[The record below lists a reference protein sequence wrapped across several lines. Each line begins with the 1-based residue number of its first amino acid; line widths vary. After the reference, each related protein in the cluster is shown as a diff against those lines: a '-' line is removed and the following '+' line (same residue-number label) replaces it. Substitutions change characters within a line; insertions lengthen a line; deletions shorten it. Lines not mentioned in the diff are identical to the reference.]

1 MGYVNPRHSVEAN
14 DGSEY
19 LALSQAEEITS
30 SASQLTNYEMSELS
44 QRLNLTVATF
54 GALFCLTPLFL
65 LKSEERYTTDDTM
78 AFQRVTDN
86 LLQRSP
92 SLMASFFVVLIPAAD
107 LLLDLPH
114 RILSSIGPMTREPQ
128 LKKPATRS
136 AVFRLNEIERII
148 FMAGIGVQSCVWFM
162 SLSENMTTLGIVY
175 FTTCNSSILLILG
188 PILSYLQRCT
198 TTFTSLR
205 VTVIVLIAVVG
216 LMTLTISNFFRSDG
230 RKYQVMNY
238 VGMLILTVAGL
249 TFGSLIATCAFKFCR
264 SKLKI
269 SSDRSIFLASTTRSS
284 GTESLL
290 KARKCKEIDDDTE
303 LYTNYIPGLHMTA
316 SLIVIISYLY
326 VGLMPTQYITSAYE
340 RKNYIVIVAEVIV
353 LVIELRIR
361 KNEIARGLVSVADH
375 FAKMSSTPTLNI
387 IK

>member
-1 MGYVNPRHSVEAN
+1 
-14 DGSEY
+14 
-19 LALSQAEEITS
+19 
-30 SASQLTNYEMSELS
+30 MSELF
-44 QRLNLTVATF
+44 QRLNLTAATL
-54 GALFCLTPLFL
+54 GAIFCLTPLFM
-65 LKSEERYTTDDTM
+65 LKSEQRYTTDDTM
-78 AFQRVTDN
+78 AFQQVTEN

-114 RILSSIGPMTREPQ
+114 RIIANFCPDEKQIR
-128 LKKPATRS
+128 KPAARS
-136 AVFRLNEIERII
+136 AVFRLNEIERIL

-162 SLSENMTTLGIVY
+162 SLSANMTTLGIVY
-175 FTTCNSSILLILG
+175 FATTNASILLILG

-205 VTVIVLIAVVG
+205 VSIIVLIAIIG
-216 LMTLTISNFFRSDG
+216 LMALTISNFFRSDG
-230 RKYQVMNY
+230 RIYQAMNY

-249 TFGSLIATCAFKFCR
+249 IFGSLIATCALKYCRDKFSLPLDKR
-264 SKLKI
+264 F
-269 SSDRSIFLASTTRSS
+269 FLANLPIKS
-284 GTESLL
+284 
-290 KARKCKEIDDDTE
+290 KEASMKVRDSKDIDDDIE

-361 KNEIARGLVSVADH
+361 KNEIARGLVCDAIRYS
-375 FAKMSSTPTLNI
+375 I
-387 IK
+387 

>member
-1 MGYVNPRHSVEAN
+1 
-14 DGSEY
+14 
-19 LALSQAEEITS
+19 
-30 SASQLTNYEMSELS
+30 MSEIS
-44 QRLNLTVATF
+44 QRLNLTAATF

-114 RILSSIGPMTREPQ
+114 RIISHICPLARELQ

-136 AVFRLNEIERII
+136 AVFRLNEIERIL

-162 SLSENMTTLGIVY
+162 SLSENMTRLGIVY
-175 FTTCNSSILLILG
+175 FTTSNSSILLILG

-205 VTVIVLIAVVG
+205 VTIIVLIAVIG
-216 LMTLTISNFFRSDG
+216 LMMLTISNFYRSDG
-230 RKYQVMNY
+230 RTYQVMNY

-249 TFGSLIATCAFKFCR
+249 IFGSLIATCAFKFCR
-264 SKLKI
+264 NKLNI
-269 SSDRSIFLASTTRSS
+269 ASNRSISFLNTTRSS
-284 GTESLL
+284 GAESIM
-290 KARKCKEIDDDTE
+290 KARESKVIDDDIE

-326 VGLMPTQYITSAYE
+326 VGLMPTQYLTSAYE

-361 KNEIARGLVSVADH
+361 KNEIARGLVSDANC
-375 FAKMSSTPTLNI
+375 STINAQYSILPLI
-387 IK
+387 